1 MLKHIISASEV
12 GEYAAALK
20 ICDILNLLP
29 IMIVSS
35 VYPKLISLKEISESG
50 YMSLIANLYKLLTWI
65 SIPMVLILTL
75 YSDEII
81 NLLYG
86 VRFTVASDILFL
98 LSFSII
104 LISIGSL
111 TTKILYVESFEKKYL
126 VRSLIGM
133 ILNII
138 LNFYLIPIMGGKG
151 AALSTLIT
159 LFFIYYVYDLFD
171 RDLHRFFIFK
181 ILCFIPINYRKY
193 AD

>member
-35 VYPKLISLKEISESG
+35 VETYKFEEISESG

-86 VRFTVASDILFL
+86 LDL
-98 LSFSII
+98 L
-104 LISIGSL
+104 
-111 TTKILYVESFEKKYL
+111 
-126 VRSLIGM
+126 
-133 ILNII
+133 
-138 LNFYLIPIMGGKG
+138 
-151 AALSTLIT
+151 
-159 LFFIYYVYDLFD
+159 
-171 RDLHRFFIFK
+171 
-181 ILCFIPINYRKY
+181 
-193 AD
+193 